1 MEVFTLNGLPA
12 EYKGLDWDE
21 ILKRHSKVCLAERK
35 KRLADPTCKGSKI
48 TGEILSLYEE
58 LNHKSLDFGK
68 CYRKNTCSRC
78 KCDSIQYGPYYK
90 CGKGY
95 LCAFCY
101 RDKLKLQQL
110 KSLYDNEMMERFFKL
125 EQEQRINKIKE
136 ESERRELFNKRYEQL
151 RKEIDLRLSLNKSD
165 DNIIAELSFW
175 YYDMGKETISR
186 LIQEIKQEKTL
197 SNEILEE
204 KRKEYLAQ
212 QKKKKKEKRIQMIDE
227 IKQKFSKGFVVLILS
242 ILIIVY
248 YALWAGAIIANI
260 KSCSEDPSY
269 IEDEIIES
277 PIHPDI

>member
-1 MEVFTLNGLPA
+1 M
-12 EYKGLDWDE
+12 
-21 ILKRHSKVCLAERK
+21 
-35 KRLADPTCKGSKI
+35 
-48 TGEILSLYEE
+48 YEE

-186 LIQEIKQEKTL
+186 LIQVIKQEKTL

-212 QKKKKKEKRIQMIDE
+212 QKKKKQEQKKEKV
-227 IKQKFSKGFVVLILS
+227 KQFFHNLAVNIVHYLILGIIGLV
-242 ILIIVY
+242 ILGY
-248 YALWAGAIIANI
+248 YIFWAMAVIGNAVGPLDDSVLTAPFR
-260 KSCSEDPSY
+260 K
-269 IEDEIIES
+269 
-277 PIHPDI
+277 

>member
-1 MEVFTLNGLPA
+1 MKVFTLNGLPA

-21 ILKRHSKVCLAERK
+21 ILKKHRKVCLAERK

-48 TGEILSLYEE
+48 TGEILPLYEE
-58 LNHKSLDFGK
+58 LNHKSLDFRK

-110 KSLYDNEMMERFFKL
+110 KSLYDNEMMERFFKR

-151 RKEIDLRLSLNKSD
+151 RKEIDLRLSLN
-165 DNIIAELSFW
+165 
-175 YYDMGKETISR
+175 
-186 LIQEIKQEKTL
+186 
-197 SNEILEE
+197 
-204 KRKEYLAQ
+204 
-212 QKKKKKEKRIQMIDE
+212 
-227 IKQKFSKGFVVLILS
+227 
-242 ILIIVY
+242 
-248 YALWAGAIIANI
+248 
-260 KSCSEDPSY
+260 
-269 IEDEIIES
+269 
-277 PIHPDI
+277 